1 MKPLWLP
8 SLGGWRIV
16 NTGLPASPNAFF
28 EYYICR
34 TSWQEE
40 TRMNHGMYTFV
51 FFLFVFVWWTIRS
64 IPEKPPKYLYLY
76 IFFSVWFKSLYGS
89 ICLPSTES
97 LTFRLVPYCCTAIFL
112 ETINASTPLS
122 MSLLYKKA
130 ISYSRICVK
139 SLFVFQSLFNS
150 FKVIKD
156 SAKKWE
162 TSPPL
167 DDVIRFK
174 EEDEKH

>member
-40 TRMNHGMYTFV
+40 TRMNHGMYTFFFSFRVCVMNDPFHPRKATEV
-51 FFLFVFVWWTIRS
+51 F
-64 IPEKPPKYLYLY
+64 
-76 IFFSVWFKSLYGS
+76 IFYFSVWFKSLYGS

-97 LTFRLVPYCCTAIFL
+97 LTFRLVPYCRTAIFL

-156 SAKKWE
+156 PAKKNKRR
-162 TSPPL
+162 L
-167 DDVIRFK
+167 
-174 EEDEKH
+174 